1 MFWSEKWLEYGFYFI
16 CSKSKIL
23 IFKLLEPLPLNRKV
37 ITNDTLFV
45 QNKRHDIHKNKITFE
60 VSDISFVFFFKKK
73 KVYEPKH
80 TRVCLWL
87 NGYIQIMNVWTFNF
101 FLSLFFFCPLAF
113 YN

>member
-16 CSKSKIL
+16 CLKSKIL

-60 VSDISFVFFFKKK
+60 VSDISFVFFFFKRRC
-73 KVYEPKH
+73 VNPSIPGFAY
-80 TRVCLWL
+80 
-87 NGYIQIMNVWTFNF
+87 G
-101 FLSLFFFCPLAF
+101 
-113 YN
+113 